1 MTSNPGR
8 PDLTKLRV
16 LIAGDRDLQQLLV
29 TMLQEMGISKISRA
43 VDTVAAKAHL
53 SRPSRRVDLVVCRL
67 DLPKGSGLDVLKHL
81 RETRGDNPFLLL
93 AATATG
99 DTIAEAQALRVNG
112 FLAIPFSA
120 DDLKKRV
127 TTIVTAWINQKQQ
140 APKEDDVEAPEEDSW
155 LI

>member
-1 MTSNPGR
+1 M
-8 PDLTKLRV
+8 
-16 LIAGDRDLQQLLV
+16 
-29 TMLQEMGISKISRA
+29 
-43 VDTVAAKAHL
+43 
-53 SRPSRRVDLVVCRL
+53 
-67 DLPKGSGLDVLKHL
+67 